1 MFKKINVI
9 VLKDFMVFIVNSV
22 SILFQKQ
29 IIIKNFKFLTAKC
42 VIPCMNGG
50 KCRGINKCRC
60 PPGLGGD
67 HCEIGRRQRSTCKKP
82 CRNGD
87 CMPTHKCRCNEG
99 WFGRACNQ
107 SELIYCKNNF
117 L

>member
-1 MFKKINVI
+1 
-9 VLKDFMVFIVNSV
+9 
-22 SILFQKQ
+22 
-29 IIIKNFKFLTAKC
+29 
-42 VIPCMNGG
+42 MNGG
-50 KCRGINKCRC
+50 KCRGVNTCRC
-60 PPGLGGD
+60 PAGLGGD

-107 SELIYCKNNF
+107 SELIYCKFF
-117 L
+117 LNLFIFYFF

>member
-1 MFKKINVI
+1 
-9 VLKDFMVFIVNSV
+9 
-22 SILFQKQ
+22 
-29 IIIKNFKFLTAKC
+29 
-42 VIPCMNGG
+42 MNGG

-107 SELIYCKNNF
+107 SELIYSLKIFEFIYF
-117 L
+117 LYFILKK

>member
-1 MFKKINVI
+1 
-9 VLKDFMVFIVNSV
+9 
-22 SILFQKQ
+22 
-29 IIIKNFKFLTAKC
+29 
-42 VIPCMNGG
+42 MNGG
-50 KCRGINKCRC
+50 KCRGVNTCRC
-60 PPGLGGD
+60 PAGLGGD

-107 SELIYCKNNF
+107 SELIYCKFF
-117 L
+117 LNLFIFYFFFKKKNRS